1 MIQRRRTK
9 DSICSRQANKFT
21 YQTPA
26 AWESLHGRTHPSWAR
41 PGILLEGGGQK
52 FLNRDPDSVPLLIVA
67 SLGKKKSK
75 TTTREGETGHLSLV
89 GMGYWKGGEL
99 VLVG

>member
-9 DSICSRQANKFT
+9 DSICSRQANKFM
-21 YQTPA
+21 YQMPA
-26 AWESLHGRTHPSWAR
+26 AWGSLHRRTHPSWAR

-67 SLGKKKSK
+67 SLGKKKIK
-75 TTTREGETGHLSLV
+75 NN
-89 GMGYWKGGEL
+89 Y
-99 VLVG
+99 

>member
-1 MIQRRRTK
+1 ML
-9 DSICSRQANKFT
+9 
-21 YQTPA
+21 PA
-26 AWESLHGRTHPSWAR
+26 GKQIHVPNACCLGVPPRENPPEL
-41 PGILLEGGGQK
+41 GILLEGGGQK